1 MSVLTWNINGIRA
14 SRVSLK
20 ALLDSLDADVVC
32 LQETKVTR
40 DLLDEPTAVVDGYN
54 AYFSFSRV
62 RSGYSGVATYCRDVA
77 TPLAAE
83 EGLSGLLRGASGRRD
98 DGSDGSVGC
107 YGDTS
112 EFTAD
117 ELQALDAEGR
127 AVVTQHRVRL
137 AGSGEER
144 TLAIVNVYC
153 PRADPDRP
161 HRGDFKLRFYRL
173 LEARCVALRN
183 SGSHVIVV
191 GDLNTAHRPIDH
203 CDPEDPELFQE
214 HPGRKWLDQFL
225 CESSPSARPPPRPAD
240 HHDDSLNGDD
250 VSVSRP
256 DAAGPRF
263 VDAFRLFH
271 PTRADAFTCWCNVTG
286 ARVTN
291 YGTRIDYV
299 LADGALAASRVLS
312 ACDIA
317 PDVLGSDHCP
327 VRAALALDFVPSPRR
342 PPLCAHLMP
351 EFAGRQ
357 RKLSA
362 FLVKTPADRGGGGE
376 PEARPS
382 ERRVD
387 RAANVAGKATPAAA
401 AGKVKRAARE
411 SHGTKAKRAKG
422 ADKAADVPARGTLLS
437 FLKRPAGGA
446 RLHPAIPTGGPAGGG
461 ACAGPD
467 PVSYRDKDSS
477 ASPEGAAMAAGGTE
491 DAGGAGDAGGVEL
504 GSFGRATDP
513 TTDPAT
519 DPATDPSTDPATDPA
534 TDDRRPRQRNL
545 GTDFW
550 KSVLKGL
557 PPAPPCRG
565 HGEPC
570 LLRTVKK
577 PGQNFGRRFY
587 VCPRPEGHAS
597 NKEARCNSFTWV
609 AKR

>member
-14 SRVSLK
+14 SRVGLK

-137 AGSGEER
+137 AASGEER
-144 TLAIVNVYC
+144 SLAIVNVYC

-173 LEARCVALRN
+173 LQARCVALRN
-183 SGSHVIVV
+183 SGSHVIVL

-225 CESSPSARPPPRPAD
+225 CESSSSARPPPWPTDNDHSHDGAGGGGGGGGDPPA
-240 HHDDSLNGDD
+240 
-250 VSVSRP
+250 SRP
-256 DAAGPRF
+256 GAAGPRF

-312 ACDIA
+312 ACDIV
-317 PDVLGSDHCP
+317 PGVLGSDHCP

-362 FLVKTPADRGGGGE
+362 FLVKGPADRGGGGGGGGGK
-376 PEARPS
+376 PEACSRDSALGPAG
-382 ERRVD
+382 RRVD
-387 RAANVAGKATPAAA
+387 RAANVAGKASPSAAA
-401 AGKVKRAARE
+401 AKGKRAARE
-411 SHGTKAKRAKG
+411 SHGAKAKRAKG
-422 ADKAADVPARGTLLS
+422 ADEATAVPARGTLLS
-437 FLKRPAGGA
+437 FLKRPTGSA
-446 RLHPAIPTGGPAGGG
+446 RLDPAIPAGGPAGG
-461 ACAGPD
+461 
-467 PVSYRDKDSS
+467 PVSCRDKDSG
-477 ASPEGAAMAAGGTE
+477 ASPEGAAMAAGGAE
-491 DAGGAGDAGGVEL
+491 DAGGAGDTGGMEL
-504 GSFGRATDP
+504 GGGG
-513 TTDPAT
+513 PA
-519 DPATDPSTDPATDPA
+519 ADPA
-534 TDDRRPRQRNL
+534 TDDRQPRQRNL